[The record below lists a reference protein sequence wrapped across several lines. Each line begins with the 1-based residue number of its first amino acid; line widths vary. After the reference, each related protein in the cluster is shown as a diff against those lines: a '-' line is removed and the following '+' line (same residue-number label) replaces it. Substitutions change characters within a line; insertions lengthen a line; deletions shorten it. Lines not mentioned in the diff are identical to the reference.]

1 MMVTAALGALSLQQ
15 YDEAGSV
22 AFLFSVSEYLEA
34 QASTKA
40 RNALKS
46 ICDLRPDHANVI
58 HPVTKEIVVVPAQ
71 KVPMGALISVKPGDK
86 IAADGMV
93 VDGSSSV
100 DESSLTGE
108 SVPIEKHKGD
118 PVKGGTINIGRTQL
132 VVRTTTTA
140 EDSAVSRLIRL
151 VEDAQSNRSPTE
163 KLIDSFARSYTPSV
177 MFVALLMCTLPW
189 LSGVENGRHWM
200 LNGLIIVVIA
210 CPCSLT
216 ISTPV
221 TYAAGLAAT
230 AQRGIIIKGGAKLE
244 ALGSVDKIVFDKT
257 GTLTKG
263 QFSVVHL
270 EVVGTSI
277 PRQEML
283 GVLALIQERS
293 SHPVAACLVKAAKDE
308 GAAIPRH
315 KSLSNHTILK
325 GEGVSAEVDGATV
338 FIGNQR
344 LFERLGAF
352 SSLGLNH
359 KDLVRAWSG
368 TGSMVGFVGTMNDG
382 IIGIFCV
389 KDAIRE
395 EARSV
400 VQHFQ
405 DAYID
410 TMICTGDSDAVAQ
423 AVAREVGI
431 PPVCVHSQLLP
442 EDKLHFVGSLKRAQP
457 KNYALCREKRYVLYC
472 GDGVNDAPALAV
484 SDIGCSMGEGAAMA
498 MEMSDITLMDSNLS
512 KLSFAMN
519 MGQRVLR
526 TVKENILISLVG
538 KLVVIALTFTG
549 KMTLL
554 LAIASDVGIMLIV
567 TINGMKLLT
576 SGDYIP
582 PTPQRTSGSLLPY
595 KGARHGITTEVNSET
610 IELASLSDCALV

>member
-1 MMVTAALGALSLQQ
+1 MMVTAAIGALSLQQ

-22 AFLFSVSEYLEA
+22 AFLFSVSEFLEA

-40 RNALKS
+40 RKALKN

-58 HPVTKEIVVVPAQ
+58 HPVTKEIVVVPADR
-71 KVPMGALISVKPGDK
+71 VPLGSSISVKTGDK
-86 IAADGMV
+86 IAADGIIIE
-93 VDGSSSV
+93 GSSSI

-108 SVPIEKHKGD
+108 SVPIQKNTGD

-132 VVRTTTTA
+132 VIRTTTTV

-177 MFVALLMCTLPW
+177 MFVAVLMCTIPW
-189 LSGVENGRHWM
+189 FSGVENGRHWM

-230 AQRGIIIKGGAKLE
+230 AQRGIIVKGGAKLE
-244 ALGSVDKIVFDKT
+244 AMGSVDKIVFDKT

-263 QFSVVHL
+263 KFSVVHL
-270 EVVGTSI
+270 EVVGTSK

-283 GVLALIQERS
+283 ELLALIQERS
-293 SHPVAACLVKAAKDE
+293 SHPVAACLVQAAKDE
-308 GAAIPRH
+308 GVMIPRH
-315 KSLSNHTILK
+315 KSLSDHTILK
-325 GEGVSAEVDGATV
+325 GEGVCAKVDGETV
-338 FIGNQR
+338 FVGNQR
-344 LFERLGAF
+344 LFERLGIF
-352 SSLGLNH
+352 ISLVLNYQ
-359 KDLVRAWSG
+359 DLARTWSA

-382 IIGIFCV
+382 ILGIFCV

-395 EARSV
+395 EARAV
-400 VQHFQ
+400 IQGFQ

-423 AVAREVGI
+423 AVAQELGI
-431 PPVCVHSQLLP
+431 PPVHVHSQLLP
-442 EDKLHFVGSLKRAQP
+442 EDKLHFIGSLKRPQP
-457 KNYALCREKRYVLYC
+457 QNYALCREKRYVLFC

-484 SDIGCSMGEGAAMA
+484 SDIGCSMGEGAAIA
-498 MEMSDITLMDSNLS
+498 MEMSDVTLMDSNLS
-512 KLSFAMN
+512 KLLFAIN

-538 KLVVIALTFTG
+538 KLAVVIFTFTG
-549 KMTLL
+549 RMTLL
-554 LAIASDVGIMLIV
+554 LAIASDVGVMLIV
-567 TINGMKLLT
+567 TLNGMKLLSSRGYDSPTT
-576 SGDYIP
+576 SGP
-582 PTPQRTSGSLLPY
+582 LLRNKP
-595 KGARHGITTEVNSET
+595 GRHGIEMDSYGKN
-610 IELASLSDCALV
+610 IELPTFSDAEVI